1 MAKPAPEH
9 VDILGQPVTEGC
21 HVAMAHHNSMKIG
34 RVIKLNPKMLR
45 IVPLGT
51 GHWRADDGYLVYS
64 NQTVRLDGPDA
75 LAYILRASN

>member
-9 VDILGQPVTEGC
+9 VDILGQPLNEGC
-21 HVAMAHHNSMKIG
+21 HVAMAHHNNMKIG
-34 RVIKLNPKMLR
+34 KVIKVSPKMLR
-45 IVPLGT
+45 IVPLSHKGYGST
-51 GHWRADDGYLVYS
+51 DGYLVYS